1 MGFDHF
7 HQTQN
12 TRLCL
17 PITGFSLFKFPFM
30 INMLIGTYQ
39 GSSAQLAHSAH
50 AFFRSVWSAGMPWA
64 QSEGI

>member
-1 MGFDHF
+1 MGFDYF

-12 TRLCL
+12 TRLRL
-17 PITGFSLFKFPFM
+17 PITGFIPFQFPFT

-39 GSSAQLAHSAH
+39 GSFAQLAHLAH
-50 AFFRSVWSAGMPWA
+50 AFFRRVWSAGRPWA